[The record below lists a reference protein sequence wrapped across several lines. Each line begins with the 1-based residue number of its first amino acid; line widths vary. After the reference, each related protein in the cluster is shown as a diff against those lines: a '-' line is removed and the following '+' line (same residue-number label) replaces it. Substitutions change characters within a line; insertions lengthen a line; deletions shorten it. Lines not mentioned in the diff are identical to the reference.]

1 MTVKTDCRYFPGDH
15 PCNLHK
21 ETGVLCAE
29 CEYYAQRGKRVL
41 IVKLDALGDVLRTT
55 SLLPSVRRAYGECY
69 VTWITS
75 SAAAELFIGNP
86 MVQEVLCAESDY
98 LAALLTRE
106 FDMVINPDTAPR
118 SCEIATAARAQ
129 ERFGFSISPDGCVV
143 PLNEA
148 AEEWL
153 AMGAS
158 DPLKRKNMKT
168 YQQIIHDICEL
179 DPSGQHIILN
189 LTDDEKAQ
197 RRLLPSKIGLPG
209 GEPVVGINTGA
220 GQRWENKKWGL
231 EGFSQ
236 LIEKILENTDANV
249 VLLGGPG
256 ERWRNSR
263 IRSRFAE
270 RVFDPGPG
278 SLRQFFQVVDLCDT
292 VVTGDTL
299 ALHAALGLK
308 KRVVALF
315 GPTSHNEVDLY
326 ELGIKIVSPIECTAC
341 YKQRCDRKPN
351 CMDLVSVDQVYGAVV
366 SQLELIAYQTVT

>member
-1 MTVKTDCRYFPGDH
+1 
-15 PCNLHK
+15 
-21 ETGVLCAE
+21 
-29 CEYYAQRGKRVL
+29 
-41 IVKLDALGDVLRTT
+41 
-55 SLLPSVRRAYGECY
+55 
-69 VTWITS
+69 
-75 SAAAELFIGNP
+75 
-86 MVQEVLCAESDY
+86 
-98 LAALLTRE
+98 
-106 FDMVINPDTAPR
+106 
-118 SCEIATAARAQ
+118 
-129 ERFGFSISPDGCVV
+129 V

-148 AEEWL
+148 AEEWW

-158 DPLKRKNMKT
+158 DPLKRNNTKT

-189 LTDDEKAQ
+189 LTDDEKTQ

-209 GEPVVGINTGA
+209 AGSVVGVNTGA

-236 LIEKILENTDANV
+236 LIERILENTDANV

-263 IRSRFAE
+263 LRSRFAE

-278 SLRQFFQVVDLCDT
+278 SLRQFFQAVDLCDT

-351 CMDLVSVDQVYGAVV
+351 CMDLISVDEVYGGLV
-366 SQLELIAYQTVT
+366 SQLELIACQAVT